1 VDVGSSGLGVR
12 SINRIVTRGSRE
24 RLTGHI
30 WVWVG
35 VVSGLLALS
44 GMLTYLSGGTRTP
57 LPHVFYI
64 PIVVAA
70 GAFGLRGGLATAVV
84 AGVISGPVMP
94 LDVDAGLSQ
103 PTSGWVIRLGFFVLV
118 AVVVGVGRNRLLELS
133 QARQSFLNVVSHE
146 LRTPLASVV
155 GFASLLTDRAAEL
168 SREEAE
174 EFAALILKEATEL
187 SNVVDHYV
195 LEGRLSDSALFSRV

>member
-1 VDVGSSGLGVR
+1 
-12 SINRIVTRGSRE
+12 
-24 RLTGHI
+24 
-30 WVWVG
+30 
-35 VVSGLLALS
+35 VSGLLALS

-64 PIVVAA
+64 PIVAA

-94 LDVDAGLSQ
+94 LDVDAGPSQ